1 MFTSASLSSGKFLWG
16 CTGLQREGK
25 VETTLAARSWQFR
38 VCGVIEWDIFS
49 FRQIADYALRVVN
62 LPERFLS
69 KSAFVF
75 VVNFARFLQCCDA

>member
-1 MFTSASLSSGKFLWG
+1 M
-16 CTGLQREGK
+16 
-25 VETTLAARSWQFR
+25 ETTLAARSWQFR